1 MTLYLNKHIII
12 CLMINKLNLKK
23 LIFFPGLIN
32 IQINYINI
40 TKIFLIAFTI
50 VLLGLSFSEAKKKE
64 KEEEEKDCLY
74 CNKYEKL
81 KEWPESERPEA
92 FIYEEVDYPKEM
104 FHKQNKTSK
113 LRQGESG
120 KKVYARFV
128 KGKGQLNK
136 YQHLMIRDMA
146 YFEAL
151 FNEMLNDKNASVE
164 TLEGLKK
171 GREAMRMSLQISPK
185 AKTSEAVLKFWATGK
200 MLKLAHKKNKKK
212 KKKKAKIDPEIS
224 QRAAVLANMKKQI
237 ATAKVNAQRAAT
249 IEAQKQIETTK

>member
-1 MTLYLNKHIII
+1 MNK
-12 CLMINKLNLKK
+12 CYSLKYD
-23 LIFFPGLIN
+23 FYFVV
-32 IQINYINI
+32 
-40 TKIFLIAFTI
+40 KIFLFTTI
-50 VLLGLSFSEAKKKE
+50 ISCFLISFSEAGKKKD
-64 KEEEEKDCLY
+64 KEDKDCVY
-74 CNKYEKL
+74 CKKYEKL
-81 KEWPESERPEA
+81 KDWPEDERPIA
-92 FIYEEVDYPKEM
+92 FIYEEINYPEGM
-104 FHKQNKTSK
+104 FHKQRKTSK
-113 LRQGESG
+113 LRQEEAG

-128 KGKGQLNK
+128 KGKSQLNK

-151 FNEMLNDKNASVE
+151 FNEMLNDPKASVE

-200 MLKLAHKKNKKK
+200 MLKLAWKKNKKK

-224 QRAAVLANMKKQI
+224 ERAAVLANMKKQI

-249 IEAQKQIETTK
+249 IEAQKQIESAN